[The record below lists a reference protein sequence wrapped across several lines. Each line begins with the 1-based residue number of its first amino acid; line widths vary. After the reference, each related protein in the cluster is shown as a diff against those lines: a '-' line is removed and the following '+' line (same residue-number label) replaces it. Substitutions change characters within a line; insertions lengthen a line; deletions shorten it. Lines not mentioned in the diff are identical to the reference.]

1 MQLYLIWTKRMPFI
15 TFSISRTLPMDGGW
29 IWIGGRAVFDFPV
42 YISFI
47 FFWRTT
53 ACDVKCRKHS
63 DDSRVFSWDSPSYTT
78 EYSVRIISKQRLWTE
93 QDYMFW
99 VHLRVQLKDPS
110 ILQFH
115 FNYIQ
120 LHSNYNN
127 NQRNRNFGQSP
138 NTRHKTCSGSTCYI
152 QPTTFGCYGNTTCF
166 MTNLTDILTSILDT
180 ANIS

>member
-1 MQLYLIWTKRMPFI
+1 MPFI

-78 EYSVRIISKQRLWTE
+78 EYSIRIISKQKLWTE

-115 FNYIQ
+115 FNYIK

-127 NQRNRNFGQSP
+127 NQRDRNFGQSP

-152 QPTTFGCYGNTTCF
+152 QPTTFGCYGNSMCF
-166 MTNLTDILTSILDT
+166 MTNLTDILTNILDT
-180 ANIS
+180 ANIF